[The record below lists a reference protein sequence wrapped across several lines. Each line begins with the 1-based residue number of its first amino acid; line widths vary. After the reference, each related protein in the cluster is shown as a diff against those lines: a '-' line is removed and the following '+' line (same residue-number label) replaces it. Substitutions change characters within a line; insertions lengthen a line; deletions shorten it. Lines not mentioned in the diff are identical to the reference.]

1 MYDIK
6 AKPRWLVQAHADLQ
20 RHEGFRE
27 FAYPDPL
34 SPMGRMNYKEAG
46 FISGRELMQ
55 KYGWK
60 EADGAPWTVGYGFT
74 QGVTPDSIITKEL
87 ADQKLYT
94 VIYEH
99 LSVLDNLIPSWIV
112 LPMFAQTVLISLA
125 FNLGYNRLRLF
136 APTLEKFKEEKWQE
150 AARRLEN
157 TAWYKQTGTRA
168 RELVCRLKREQI
180 QPKYLVPDFSGVS
193 VSVDT
198 TARKV

>member
-1 MYDIK
+1 MYDIT
-6 AKPRWLVQAHADLQ
+6 ARPRWLIQTHADLQ
-20 RHEGFRE
+20 RHEGFRKY
-27 FAYPDPL
+27 AYPDPL

-87 ADQKLYT
+87 ADQKLYQE
-94 VIYEH
+94 ILNH
-99 LSVLDNLIPSWIV
+99 LEVLDRLIPSWIV

-125 FNLGYNRLRLF
+125 FNLGYNKLRQF
-136 APTLEKFKEEKWQE
+136 APTLELFKQGDWAG

-157 TAWYKQTGTRA
+157 TAWYRQTGSRA
-168 RELVCRLKREQI
+168 RELVWRLKNEMI
-180 QPKYLVPDFSGVS
+180 QKEYAIPNFSGVS